1 MSVILFSCLKA
12 TMQVLLFSNV
22 CSRWLATSMRNGEC
36 CGKGRAVGH
45 FSGHGAADW
54 ITRLSLCA
62 VSCFIRQTLSA
73 FGMHNITVL
82 IGASDVRLCVVQ
94 GPGVS
99 FTRSNA
105 RIARGNLWG
114 EVEGLQLFCIHS
126 CWLLQTSSLPCTA
139 FWPGCPQKVG
149 CTQNYSLV
157 YRSWTPVL
165 PIADMIRET
174 NL

>member
-1 MSVILFSCLKA
+1 MEQLTESPDFPFVQFLASFARRSQLLECITETGKVLSKPKLKG
-12 TMQVLLFSNV
+12 L
-22 CSRWLATSMRNGEC
+22 RWQQAC
-36 CGKGRAVGH
+36 CRP
-45 FSGHGAADW
+45 FW
-54 ITRLSLCA
+54 LT
-62 VSCFIRQTLSA
+62 
-73 FGMHNITVL
+73 ITVL

-165 PIADMIRET
+165 PIADTIRET